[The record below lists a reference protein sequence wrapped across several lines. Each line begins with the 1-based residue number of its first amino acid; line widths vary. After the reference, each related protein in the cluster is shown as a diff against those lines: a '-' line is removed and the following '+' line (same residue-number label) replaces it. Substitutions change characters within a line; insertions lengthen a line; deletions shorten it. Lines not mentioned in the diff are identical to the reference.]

1 MSIKPSCGMHSRA
14 ECRTCVINVAFR
26 DTRCKLR
33 EKIGVVVG
41 TVDSLVSETIGQS
54 GTKLL
59 TCDSIQD
66 ALIDSSVALIVTK
79 SVEASIAS
87 GDTCNIDDWWH
98 LVCFEGGRELAEAIA
113 EVHLEHVLE
122 LCYRHLS

>member
-41 TVDSLVSETIGQS
+41 TVDSLVSETIGKS
-54 GTKLL
+54 ATKLL

-66 ALIDSSVALIVTK
+66 ALVDSSVALIVTK

-98 LVCFEGGRELAEAIA
+98 LVCFEGGRELAELGIGMRFRTFS
-113 EVHLEHVLE
+113 L
-122 LCYRHLS
+122 